1 MKNLLFERHIGASAE
16 QVGVRLYRVATGFIA
31 ERFVVQGNQ
40 MVAVQVLPMFALA
53 DFEGFALSDPHYLL
67 MRAIYGE
74 VRQLVWGSQ
83 G

>member
-1 MKNLLFERHIGASAE
+1 MKNLLFERHIGTSTE
-16 QVGVRLYRVATGFIA
+16 QVGISLYRVATGFIA

-40 MVAVQVLPMFALA
+40 RVAVQVLPILALA
-53 DFEGFALSDPHYLL
+53 DFEGFASSDPHYPM

-74 VRQLVWGSQ
+74 VRQLVWGNQ